1 MTTSTP
7 ITVVIADD
15 SALLREGVAGL
26 LERQGFTVVAKENN
40 ADDLVRTIED
50 LAVRQQLPDVVLA
63 DVRMPPTMT
72 DDGLAAVVSLRQYY
86 PRLAVVVVSQY
97 VAVAYAEK
105 LLGLATGGG
114 VGYLLKD
121 RIAAVADFIQS
132 VRLVANGGVVVDPDV
147 TAAMMRARRTGLA
160 ELTERETEVLGLMAR
175 GKSNADIAAELFVSL
190 AAVAK
195 HVSNIFAKLHLEP
208 GEDNR
213 RVRAVLTFL
222 AADDSA
228 TGR

>member
-26 LERQGFTVVAKENN
+26 LERQGFTIVAKENN

-50 LAVRQQLPDVVLA
+50 LAARQQLPDVVLA

-72 DDGLAAVVSLRQYY
+72 DDGLAAVVSLRQHY
-86 PRLAVVVVSQY
+86 PQLAVVVVSQY

-114 VGYLLKD
+114 VGYLM
-121 RIAAVADFIQS
+121 
-132 VRLVANGGVVVDPDV
+132 PTV
-147 TAAMMRARRTGLA
+147 TA
-160 ELTERETEVLGLMAR
+160 
-175 GKSNADIAAELFVSL
+175 
-190 AAVAK
+190 
-195 HVSNIFAKLHLEP
+195 
-208 GEDNR
+208 
-213 RVRAVLTFL
+213 
-222 AADDSA
+222 
-228 TGR
+228 